1 MTRSRSIGRWW
12 MAAAAVGCVALAAV
26 AARTARAGGPRNVEV
41 GYEAKLPDPKD
52 PKGQGP
58 RIEVT
63 VVGAP
68 DLPTDKFTLVDVSAN
83 PPVQLKATS
92 RRAYSQGN
100 ESVAIAIVML
110 GWEQWIGN
118 DTYLPASDPTRVKGV
133 LDPLRA
139 ALDKLDL
146 KGATPAGSLGMVVT
160 YGMTAK
166 IRLPMGPID
175 KLRGAALG
183 TQKDYHREASFEL
196 MKGMELALAELDKA
210 KTPRKVMLVL
220 TDGNDTNNDAA
231 KGKLST
237 LKKLAWRDRVEI
249 LAIVYKAADS
259 GPEDLVASL
268 TPWAS
273 TVTTREGLAPALQAF
288 AKHLADRQY
297 LTFPATARG
306 KQPGLAWD
314 GQWHELMLKIAKDET
329 DSQPVMLPKL
339 TGP

>member
-1 MTRSRSIGRWW
+1 MTRSRSIRRWW
-12 MAAAAVGCVALAAV
+12 MAAAAVGCVALAA
-26 AARTARAGGPRNVEV
+26 AAASTRLAQAGDASRVEV
-41 GYEAKLPDPKD
+41 DFKVKLPDPKD
-52 PKGQGP
+52 PKGRGEGP

-100 ESVAIAIVML
+100 EPVAIAILML

-118 DTYLPASDPTRVKGV
+118 DTYLPESDPTRVKGV
-133 LDPLRA
+133 LNPLRA

-166 IRLPMGPID
+166 VRLPMGPID

-196 MKGMELALAELDKA
+196 VKGMELALAELGKA
-210 KTPRKVMLVL
+210 TTPRKVLLFL

-237 LKKLAWRDRVEI
+237 LRKVAWGDRVE
-249 LAIVYKAADS
+249 LAAIVYKAADS
-259 GPEDLVASL
+259 GPGNLVAGL
-268 TPWAS
+268 TPRVS
-273 TVTTREGLAPALQAF
+273 TVTTLEGLAPASRHSRRAC
-288 AKHLADRQY
+288 R
-297 LTFPATARG
+297 TAN
-306 KQPGLAWD
+306 
-314 GQWHELMLKIAKDET
+314 T
-329 DSQPVMLPKL
+329 
-339 TGP
+339 

>member
-1 MTRSRSIGRWW
+1 MTRSSRSTRGW
-12 MAAAAVGCVALAAV
+12 MAAAAIGCVALAAV
-26 AARTARAGGPRNVEV
+26 GARTAQAGDAYVRCEV
-41 GYEAKLPDPKD
+41 KLPDPKD
-52 PKGQGP
+52 PKGKGDGP

-63 VVGAP
+63 VIGAP
-68 DLPTDKFTLVDVSAN
+68 DLPTDKFTLVDISAK

-100 ESVAIAIVML
+100 EPVAIAIVML

-118 DTYLPASDPTRVKGV
+118 DSYLPASDPTRTKGV

-166 IRLPMGPID
+166 IRLPMGPIE

-196 MKGMELALAELDKA
+196 AKGMELALAELGKA
-210 KTPRKVMLVL
+210 TTPRKVLLVL
-220 TDGNDTNNDAA
+220 TDGNDTNPDAMKA
-231 KGKLST
+231 KLTT
-237 LKKLAWRDRVEI
+237 LKRQAQGDRVEI
-249 LAIVYKAADS
+249 SAIVYKAADS
-259 GPEDLVASL
+259 GPGNLVAGL
-268 TPWAS
+268 TPRVS
-273 TVTTREGLAPALQAF
+273 TVTTLEGLAPALQAVV
-288 AKHLADRQY
+288 KSLSDRQY
-297 LTFPATARG
+297 LTFPGTARG

-314 GQWHELMLKIAKDET
+314 GKWHELMLMIGKDET
-329 DSQPVMLPKL
+329 DPQPVILPKA
-339 TGP
+339 TGS